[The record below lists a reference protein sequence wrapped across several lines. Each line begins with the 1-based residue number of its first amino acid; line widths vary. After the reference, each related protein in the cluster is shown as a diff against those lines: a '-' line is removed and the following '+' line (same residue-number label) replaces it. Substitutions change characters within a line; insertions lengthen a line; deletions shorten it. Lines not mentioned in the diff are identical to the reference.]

1 MPLPLEYNLPKT
13 QNPSEFEDMVCD
25 ICIRRYGR
33 GFQRYGRLG
42 QKQSGIDIISTGQ
55 EKLIGV
61 QCKNYALSVKEV
73 ERIVEEAKRFK
84 QPMAEFIIAT
94 SSPRDVKLQE
104 HIIMINQGDKE
115 KPNFTISIIFW
126 EEISMIIFQNKDL
139 LVKYYPALNESPIE
153 RLVSEF
159 NHLINQYHILDYVK
173 EDPTIGIPK
182 YYPELVDSFVC
193 EIRQVLSR
201 ENSMQ
206 QHPQFAA
213 MNYFADTLYDYSGYL
228 GKKLFWANS
237 MYTMQNPY
245 DLEDIS
251 SKDSK
256 IVKRIEQYKMELE
269 RWYGKVNPN
278 CSIFF
283 VGYTGL

>member
-55 EKLIGV
+55 EKLICV

-73 ERIVEEAKRFK
+73 EQIIEKAKSFK
-84 QPMAEFIIAT
+84 QPIAELIIAIG
-94 SSPRDVKLQE
+94 SSRDVKLQE

-115 KPNFTISIIFW
+115 KPNFTISTLFW
-126 EEISMIIFQNKDL
+126 EEISMIISENKDL
-139 LVKYYPALNESPIE
+139 LVKYYPALNESSIE
-153 RLVSEF
+153 WLVGEF
-159 NHLINQYHILDYVK
+159 NHLINQYQILDYVK

-182 YYPELVDSFVC
+182 DYPELVDLFVC

-206 QHPQFAA
+206 QHPRFAA

-228 GKKLFWANS
+228 GTKLFWANT

-256 IVKRIEQYKMELE
+256 IVKRIKQYKMELE

-278 CSIFF
+278 CSMFF